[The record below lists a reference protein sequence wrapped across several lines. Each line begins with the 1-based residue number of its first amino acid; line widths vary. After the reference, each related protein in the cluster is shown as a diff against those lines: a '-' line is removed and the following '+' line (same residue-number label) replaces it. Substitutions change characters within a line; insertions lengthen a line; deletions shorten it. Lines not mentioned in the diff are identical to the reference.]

1 MLPIWIHS
9 IKLQTDLLKMTKM
22 KKKSIL
28 IVLMITALSWGQDVF
43 EKYEYDDSVTY
54 FSISPKMFEMLAK
67 LSVEI
72 NDPEAEQFIS
82 LVQDIDSFKVI
93 STESSAIGKEIQVWV
108 DKHIR
113 KADLEELMRVRDKEA
128 HVDFYVKS
136 SNDDDFVKELMMFVS
151 NISGKVDLG
160 NRTPETVLL
169 YLSGDIDLTQI
180 SKIANQMNLPGGAQ
194 LNKLNEKENE

>member
-1 MLPIWIHS
+1 MLLIWIHS

-28 IVLMITALSWGQDVF
+28 ITLMITALSWGQDVF

-108 DKHIR
+108 DKHIK

-136 SNDDDFVKELMMFVS
+136 SKDDDFVKELMMFVS
-151 NISGKVDLG
+151 NISGKVDLA
-160 NRTPETVLL
+160 NYKPETVLL

>member
-1 MLPIWIHS
+1 MLLIWIHS

>member
-1 MLPIWIHS
+1 
-9 IKLQTDLLKMTKM
+9 M

-28 IVLMITALSWGQDVF
+28 IVLMITTLSWGQDVF

-93 STESSAIGKEIQVWV
+93 STESSVIGKEIQGWV
-108 DKHIR
+108 DKHIK
-113 KADLEELMRVRDKEA
+113 KASLEELMRVRDKEA
-128 HVDFYVKS
+128 HIDFYVKS
-136 SNDDDFVKELMMFVS
+136 SNNDDFVKELMMFVS
-151 NISGKVDLG
+151 NISGKIDLG
-160 NRTPETVLL
+160 NRAPETVLL

-180 SKIANQMNLPGGAQ
+180 SKIANQMNLPGGEQ
-194 LNKLNEKENE
+194 LNNLNKKNNE

>member
-194 LNKLNEKENE
+194 LNKLNEKGNE

>member
-28 IVLMITALSWGQDVF
+28 IALMITALSWGQDVF

-67 LSVEI
+67 LSVET

-93 STESSAIGKEIQVWV
+93 STESSAIGKEIQMWV
-108 DKHIR
+108 DKHIK

-151 NISGKVDLG
+151 NISGKVDLV
-160 NRTPETVLL
+160 NYKPETVLL
-169 YLSGDIDLTQI
+169 YLRGDIDLTQI

-194 LNKLNEKENE
+194 LNKLNDKENE

>member
-1 MLPIWIHS
+1 VLLIWIHS